1 MYPDKAGKQLGQ
13 RTSLQFSVLSSGGS
27 VKRSS
32 PPNLEKEQKSPH
44 RKHDDKIEQHLLWLI
59 NLTEGKFFFSLIF
72 LCMAKAHFLKLK
84 GKFV

>member
-44 RKHDDKIEQHLLWLI
+44 RKHDDKIEQHLH
-59 NLTEGKFFFSLIF
+59 LTEGKFFFSLIF